1 MHTLLIMF
9 GLLITVIFFLIDKN
23 LFPGSALARKRILMR
38 LERNKEKDMELQAE
52 FVALVHAYE
61 AWSHKAFPQTDVTY
75 TEYINL
81 LKEKSSIE
89 YSDAEF
95 EKLKSR
101 LERHQIS
108 DYIEKVKNQ
117 EEAVVALQADIASQK
132 KKLQSLDIAK
142 AS

>member
-1 MHTLLIMF
+1 MHTFFIML

-23 LFPGSALARKRILMR
+23 LFPGSALARKRIITR
-38 LERNKEKDMELQAE
+38 LEKNKEKDMALQAE
-52 FVALVHAYE
+52 FEALVHAYE
-61 AWSHKAFPQTDVTY
+61 AWSHKAFPQIDVTY
-75 TEYINL
+75 TESINL

-117 EEAVVALQADIASQK
+117 EEAVVALQADIACQK